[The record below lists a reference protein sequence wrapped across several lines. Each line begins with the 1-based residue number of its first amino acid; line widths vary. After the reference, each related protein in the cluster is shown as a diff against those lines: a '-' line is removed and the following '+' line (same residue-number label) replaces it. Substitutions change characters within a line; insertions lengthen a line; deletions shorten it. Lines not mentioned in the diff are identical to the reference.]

1 MPCGCKH
8 KKGSGNTYLSG
19 VTWKGYGAYKPGKG
33 FVIGGSGL
41 AKKKRRK
48 KASGVSAQRTAKL
61 LSRSFL
67 SMLAPRG
74 AIVRKKKASGLYKRK
89 KQKRR
94 ASGMLIPGSGMGI
107 GGSGYVFDGSGFK
120 RRVGYRKK

>member
-8 KKGSGNTYLSG
+8 KKGSGSTYLSG

-48 KASGVSAQRTAKL
+48 K
-61 LSRSFL
+61 
-67 SMLAPRG
+67 
-74 AIVRKKKASGLYKRK
+74 KASGYGPYKIPGAGISKRRK
-89 KQKRR
+89 KQKKR

-107 GGSGYVFDGSGFK
+107 GGSGYILDGSGFK

>member
-8 KKGSGNTYLSG
+8 KKGSGSTYLSG

-48 KASGVSAQRTAKL
+48 K
-61 LSRSFL
+61 
-67 SMLAPRG
+67 
-74 AIVRKKKASGLYKRK
+74 KASGYGPYKIPFSGAGISKRRK
-89 KQKRR
+89 KQKKR

-107 GGSGYVFDGSGFK
+107 GGSGYILDGSGFK